1 MTEPQPASV
10 ALFDD
15 YFRAHYAR
23 AVTVAT
29 RVLGSRAEAEDT
41 AQDVFATLMRD
52 GVDLPPG
59 PLLYARV
66 VRRAL
71 NARRSTIR
79 RAARELRHAV
89 LRRPLL
95 YDGDEPA
102 ASLET
107 REQRASLAR
116 ALRRLNRRDAT
127 VLVLR
132 YSADCTYGDIAGA
145 LGLPLAHVGT
155 IIARA
160 ERALFKEI
168 HHDDA

>member
-10 ALFDD
+10 AHFDG
-15 YFRAHYAR
+15 YFQAHYAR

-29 RVLGSRAEAEDT
+29 RVLGSRAEAEDV
-41 AQDVFATLMRD
+41 AQDVFAVLMRD

-71 NARRSTIR
+71 NAQRSTIR

-95 YDGDEPA
+95 DDGDEPA

-107 REQRASLAR
+107 REQQASLAS
-116 ALRRLNRRDAT
+116 ALGRLNRRDAA

-132 YSADCTYGDIAGA
+132 YSADCTYRGIADA
-145 LGLPLAHVGT
+145 LCLPLAHVGT